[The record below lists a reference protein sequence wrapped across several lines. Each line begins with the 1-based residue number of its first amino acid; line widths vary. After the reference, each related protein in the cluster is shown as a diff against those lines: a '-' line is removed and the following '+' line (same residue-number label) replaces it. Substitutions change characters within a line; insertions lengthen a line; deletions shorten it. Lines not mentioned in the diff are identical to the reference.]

1 MQSIPFDQI
10 ISNKLKSSYPKY
22 AIDNMNLV
30 SIDKENSIPIGT
42 FSYSYTIYPSDID
55 VFEYVKYGDSEDKVV
70 EYFCKSI
77 QKVVYNISI
86 KPFYWI
92 LEVKVG
98 IDKRY
103 NFKMEDS
110 DAEMKIG
117 ELYQAKLL
125 SDDDLEILNSD
136 SEIANELLRKYAVL
150 RWTIHEIIVGVKT
163 LPGNKLIYLQD
174 AIKAKSQIN
183 IEVIGLI
190 NGKFTDLSNFY
201 VLLYTD
207 QNGNKHVVNASD
219 QLLTDFYTF
228 FTTQL
233 RANIKK
239 MYYSPLNHDYYKL
252 IKRYWS
258 YGKIT
263 KDQDLIKRIL
273 PIVNSPIAL
282 AGQKKSELTTLIK
295 LIEYTGL
302 DRIPMDILK
311 NQISNIK
318 LSLAGVLA
326 LGEENIEMIN
336 DLINEVVNY
345 DMKPEMMADRLKAV
359 LKILKDFTGNSA
371 LIFLKYA
378 GLAPPPEKYII

>member
-1 MQSIPFDQI
+1 MDKIQFADI
-10 ISNKLKSSYPKY
+10 ISNKLKSSYPEY
-22 AIDNMNLV
+22 AIKNMNLV
-30 SIDKENSIPIGT
+30 SINKNNSIPIGT
-42 FSYSYTIYPSDID
+42 FSYSYTLYPSDID
-55 VFEYVKYGDSEDKVV
+55 VFEYVQYGDSEDKVV
-70 EYFCKSI
+70 EFFCKSI
-77 QKVVYNISI
+77 QQIVRNIYN
-86 KPFYWI
+86 KGNYWI

-98 IDKRY
+98 IDDRY
-103 NFKMEDS
+103 NFKITDP
-110 DAEMKIG
+110 DAEIIIG
-117 ELYQAKLL
+117 ELYQSRLL
-125 SDDDLEILNSD
+125 SDKDLEILSS
-136 SEIANELLRKYAVL
+136 SEEVANELLRKYAVL
-150 RWTIHEIIVGVKT
+150 RWSPQEILAGIKS
-163 LPGNKLIYLQD
+163 LPGNKQILLQD

-207 QNGNKHVVNASD
+207 KSGKKHVVNASD

-263 KDQDLIKRIL
+263 RDQGLINKIL

-282 AGQKKSELTTLIK
+282 AGQKKSEIVTLIK
-295 LIEYTGL
+295 LVEYTGL
-302 DRIPMDILK
+302 DRVPIDIFK
-311 NQISNIK
+311 NQVSNIK

-326 LGEENIEMIN
+326 LGQKNIEIIN
-336 DLINEVVNY
+336 RVIDEIVNY
-345 DMKPEMMADRLKAV
+345 DMKPKDIIERLEIVKD
-359 LKILKDFTGNSA
+359 ILKNFTGNA
-371 LIFLKYA
+371 ALKYLQSV
-378 GLAPPPEKYII
+378 GLAPPPQKYIN